1 MPSRQV
7 KIETL
12 KRKTKKQKQMQNRRS
27 CTTTMNKM
35 SKKLVYYQSSLTHTN
50 TFAAAAAAAAAS
62 LCHCCVAA
70 LLPGVAAL
78 VDLVSSVNELNA
90 AVEAECECGGERE
103 RADGWESRLGVGE
116 RERACAF
123 ALCDVVVAF
132 LRGER

>member
-1 MPSRQV
+1 
-7 KIETL
+7 
-12 KRKTKKQKQMQNRRS
+12 MQNRRS

-35 SKKLVYYQSSLTHTN
+35 SKKLVYYQSSPTHTN
-50 TFAAAAAAAAAS
+50 TFAAAAAAASAS

-103 RADGWESRLGVGE
+103 SGRTGEQAGSGRAGESV
-116 RERACAF
+116 C
-123 ALCDVVVAF
+123 LCIVCCSCCF

>member
-1 MPSRQV
+1 
-7 KIETL
+7 
-12 KRKTKKQKQMQNRRS
+12 MQNRRS

-50 TFAAAAAAAAAS
+50 TFAAAAASAS

-103 RADGWESRLGVGE
+103 SGRESRLGVGE

-123 ALCDVVVAF
+123 ALCAVVVAF

>member
-1 MPSRQV
+1 
-7 KIETL
+7 
-12 KRKTKKQKQMQNRRS
+12 MQNRRS

-50 TFAAAAAAAAAS
+50 TFAAAATAS

-90 AVEAECECGGERE
+90 AVEAECECGGDRE
-103 RADGWESRLGVGE
+103 RADGRESRLGCGRAGE
-116 RERACAF
+116 SVCLCIVCCSCCFFEGRALTCC
-123 ALCDVVVAF
+123 LCVSMLCLLVCVCVCT
-132 LRGER
+132 R

>member
-1 MPSRQV
+1 
-7 KIETL
+7 
-12 KRKTKKQKQMQNRRS
+12 MQSRRS

-50 TFAAAAAAAAAS
+50 TFAAAAAAAS

-90 AVEAECECGGERE
+90 AVEAECECGGDRE
-103 RADGWESRLGVGE
+103 RAGWEWESG
-116 RERACAF
+116 RERVPLHCV
-123 ALCDVVVAF
+123 L
-132 LRGER
+132 